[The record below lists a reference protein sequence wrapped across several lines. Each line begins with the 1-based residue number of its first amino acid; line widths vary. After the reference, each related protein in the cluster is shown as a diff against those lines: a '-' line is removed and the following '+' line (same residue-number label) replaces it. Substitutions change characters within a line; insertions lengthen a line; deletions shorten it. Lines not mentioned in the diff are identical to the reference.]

1 MKQVF
6 WKNQYV
12 RTWKI
17 ACFAVFALGPPCF
30 VGSLCAQDGGQ
41 AIIPSLINYQGY
53 IEDSGGNPIENPVSV
68 TFRIWDA
75 ESGGSCVW
83 TESQLVDPEGGI
95 FDVLLGSEGTPL
107 DDS

>member
-1 MKQVF
+1 
-6 WKNQYV
+6 
-12 RTWKI
+12 
-17 ACFAVFALGPPCF
+17 
-30 VGSLCAQDGGQ
+30 
-41 AIIPSLINYQGY
+41 
-53 IEDSGGNPIENPVSV
+53 VSV